1 MRRKTLLVRKARFLQ
16 WMVVGVLCASIA
28 ACATGPRVAIQQPA
42 PKVALPHTPP
52 PGEPADLAGL
62 QSAQLV
68 VAFGAPAFVRKD
80 GAVETWRY
88 DGPGCKAFFFLYPY
102 GNVLLVRHV
111 ETLPRGRDMA
121 ADRQCLDSLRTHTP
135 APAS

>member
-1 MRRKTLLVRKARFLQ
+1 MTRRIATASAARVLRVFV
-16 WMVVGVLCASIA
+16 MIGLCAA
-28 ACATGPRVAIQQPA
+28 GAGCATRAPVAVGQPA
-42 PKVALPHTPP
+42 PKVALPPSPP
-52 PGEPADLAGL
+52 AGEPADLAGL
-62 QSAQLV
+62 RSAELV

-102 GNVLLVRHV
+102 GNALLVRHV

-121 ADRQCLDSLRTHTP
+121 ADRQCLDSLRTR